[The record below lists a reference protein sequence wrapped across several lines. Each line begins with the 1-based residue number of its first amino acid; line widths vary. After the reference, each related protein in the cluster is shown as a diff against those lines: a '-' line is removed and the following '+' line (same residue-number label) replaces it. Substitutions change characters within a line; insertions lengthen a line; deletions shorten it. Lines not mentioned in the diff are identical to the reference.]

1 MRREFSAVREHCP
14 PEKLFATRY
23 SLLAAVLPVANRQS
37 PFAVVRARQE
47 TRPPISFRPPSLV
60 PRPSS
65 HSKSALSFSVINYGP
80 KSVAWFVFST
90 LWDY

>member
-1 MRREFSAVREHCP
+1 MRRKFSEVLLHYP
-14 PEKLFATRY
+14 PKLFATRY
-23 SLLAAVLPVANRQS
+23 SPFAAVFGSAGALPS
-37 PFAVVRARQE
+37 HF
-47 TRPPISFRPPSLV
+47 IPSLV
-60 PRPSS
+60 PRPAS